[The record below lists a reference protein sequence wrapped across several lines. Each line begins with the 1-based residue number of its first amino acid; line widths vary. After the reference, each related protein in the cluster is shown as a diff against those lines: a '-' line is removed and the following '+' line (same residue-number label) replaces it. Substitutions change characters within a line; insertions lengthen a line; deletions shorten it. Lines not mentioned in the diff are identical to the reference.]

1 MAPIFKLPMRVAIQR
16 AWDNGQDIFEWED
29 ANDQQVERDLFLEVA
44 ETMEQAFDKG
54 AGGGVRMPRGM
65 DERFEDP
72 SDEVEEEDAVADE
85 ETMETSVES
94 EAKDRE
100 TAAATEDRSDQQR
113 TASTTDSDSSTSEAR
128 ETDDEPLNIREDWDS
143 ATIYVE
149 PEQSEDVEITFT
161 RLKKQLKREDITL
174 EKNKHFYRGV
184 FEVAF
189 GEHQE
194 ETKEKIRELARK
206 TSISESLIH
215 RFSNIMR
222 MAGIER
228 GAQNRPSPV
237 LLNAKMNRHSRYYRV
252 VGEKHS
258 FGGCSFWVG
267 SPSTRGAFRQSKVD
281 FESSG
286 RSPPEKG

>member
-1 MAPIFKLPMRVAIQR
+1 
-16 AWDNGQDIFEWED
+16 
-29 ANDQQVERDLFLEVA
+29 
-44 ETMEQAFDKG
+44 
-54 AGGGVRMPRGM
+54 M

-149 PEQSEDVEITFT
+149 PEQSEDIEITFT

-194 ETKEKIRELARK
+194 ETKEMIRELAK
-206 TSISESLIH
+206 ED
-215 RFSNIMR
+215 
-222 MAGIER
+222 AD
-228 GAQNRPSPV
+228 Q
-237 LLNAKMNRHSRYYRV
+237 
-252 VGEKHS
+252 
-258 FGGCSFWVG
+258 
-267 SPSTRGAFRQSKVD
+267 
-281 FESSG
+281 
-286 RSPPEKG
+286 